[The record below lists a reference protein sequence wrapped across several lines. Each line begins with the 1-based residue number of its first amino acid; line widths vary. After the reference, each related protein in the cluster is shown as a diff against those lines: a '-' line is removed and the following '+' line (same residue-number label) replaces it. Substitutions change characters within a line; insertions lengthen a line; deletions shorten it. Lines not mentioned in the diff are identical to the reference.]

1 MRAKKG
7 KQQAPPTTLAEAEV
21 VTAPPPPPEKRQKTK
36 NKQTQTNKKKTT
48 NLCLSLLLVP
58 GFFGQFQLLSM
69 LLHSTFKLVNK
80 TQAKFQNV
88 LSRAIQRETPPILL
102 TERNSDAFAQLY
114 LYTKLPQI
122 LNSIHMLLS
131 Q

>member
-21 VTAPPPPPEKRQKTK
+21 VTAPPSPRQKAE
-36 NKQTQTNKKKTT
+36 NKKQTNKKKTT